1 MDFYRCKYCGS
12 VFPGQHRC
20 GGVATD
26 PMLGGAVLTALQRN
40 EMIQRDR
47 DADPGYEQRRESD
60 WRTQLVMNIPVG
72 SPYKECAGTETAHHD
87 ESGVDNGQG

>member
-1 MDFYRCKYCGS
+1 MGWRDRCTWCGS
-12 VFPGQHRC
+12 VFLAHWC
-20 GGVATD
+20 GGY
-26 PMLGGAVLTALQRN
+26 GAQWDLLTATARN
-40 EMIQRDR
+40 EMIARDR
-47 DADPGYEQRRESD
+47 QEDPGYEQRRESD